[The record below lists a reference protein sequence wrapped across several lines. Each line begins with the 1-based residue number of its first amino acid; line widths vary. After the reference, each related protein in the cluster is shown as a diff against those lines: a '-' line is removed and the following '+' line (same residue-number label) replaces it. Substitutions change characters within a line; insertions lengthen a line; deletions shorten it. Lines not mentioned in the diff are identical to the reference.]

1 MLGAIG
7 AKHCRVP
14 SPGPPR
20 LRGSRGEVK
29 WPDSHLLTF
38 PSDAPCV
45 ILDHPKLLAD
55 TIGILAWNPLSTSHR
70 RGGQSSRSG
79 SRADR
84 GFQPPWSKSQERVPA
99 DIPVQPGHV
108 TRHPRFAPGTR
119 RPHVCR
125 RSASDSSD
133 ICPTCRHSS
142 TSDSTEDDDVEAVP
156 QKKVRNRPVAEEPP
170 PRRPSLGPVHG
181 HKPPSA
187 ASMAPDA
194 KRIAHRE
201 GVRGKSARPGHAP

>member
-1 MLGAIG
+1 MRPASSSTTPNSWQTSLVFRPGTPSPPPTG
-7 AKHCRVP
+7 GVDGLPGRVP
-14 SPGPPR
+14 VQTEGSQPPR
-20 LRGSRGEVK
+20 
-29 WPDSHLLTF
+29 
-38 PSDAPCV
+38 
-45 ILDHPKLLAD
+45 
-55 TIGILAWNPLSTSHR
+55 
-70 RGGQSSRSG
+70 
-79 SRADR
+79 
-84 GFQPPWSKSQERVPA
+84 SKSQERVPA
-99 DIPVQPGHV
+99 GTSVQPGHV